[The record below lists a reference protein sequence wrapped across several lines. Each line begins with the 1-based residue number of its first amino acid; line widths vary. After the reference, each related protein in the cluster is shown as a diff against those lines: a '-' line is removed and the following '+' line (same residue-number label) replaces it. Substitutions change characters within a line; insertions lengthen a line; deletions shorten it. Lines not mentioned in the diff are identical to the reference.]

1 MVYINTGTLLQQ
13 TICITISEQA
23 YAAGDPWPE
32 CYDCTIILYIHYV
45 YTKLNTQERHT
56 PKIRT

>member
-1 MVYINTGTLLQQ
+1 MVYINTGTLSQQ

-32 CYDCTIILYIHYV
+32 CYVLLYYIFIM
-45 YTKLNTQERHT
+45 YTQN
-56 PKIRT
+56 